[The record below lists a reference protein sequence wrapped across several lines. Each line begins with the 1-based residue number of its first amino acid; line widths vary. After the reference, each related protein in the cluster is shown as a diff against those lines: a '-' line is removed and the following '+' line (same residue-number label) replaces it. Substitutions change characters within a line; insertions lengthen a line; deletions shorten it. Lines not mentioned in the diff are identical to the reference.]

1 VESYRILPPNCAFRK
16 VLQLVVMRPQEFFAA
31 VRLFANWSI
40 CVIWWNAVRE
50 HPPLRALY
58 SPKMPTHLDNEQSLL
73 AAAQA
78 GDSDAF
84 VTLLNQYSRH
94 IYRLGVSITGNH
106 HDAEDVLQEASL
118 KAYTALAEFRGN
130 SRFYTWLVRIAV
142 NVALGKLRKR
152 ALWKESSLDEPR
164 ESEDG
169 TYIPLEIESWG
180 EDPEEAC
187 LKSDLQQV
195 LSEVIQK
202 LDPKSRTIFTLRDVE
217 KFSIEETAKLL
228 SLSIPAV
235 KTRLLRSRLKLRE
248 ELTKYFGKDAR
259 NAMPTSHR

>member
-1 VESYRILPPNCAFRK
+1 
-16 VLQLVVMRPQEFFAA
+16 
-31 VRLFANWSI
+31 
-40 CVIWWNAVRE
+40 
-50 HPPLRALY
+50 
-58 SPKMPTHLDNEQSLL
+58 MPTHLDNEQSIV

-84 VTLLNQYSRH
+84 VTLLNQYGRH
-94 IYRLGVSITGNH
+94 IYRLGLSITGNH
-106 HDAEDVLQEASL
+106 QDAEDVLQEASL
-118 KAYTALAEFRGN
+118 KAYHAIAEFQGN

-164 ESEDG
+164 EGEDG
-169 TYIPLEIESWG
+169 SYLPLEIESWG
-180 EDPEEAC
+180 DDPEKAC
-187 LKSDLQQV
+187 LHNELQQ
-195 LSEVIQK
+195 LLAEVIQK

-217 KFSIEETAKLL
+217 KFTIEETAKLL
-228 SLSIPAV
+228 GLSIPAV

-259 NAMPTSHR
+259 NAMPTSRR

>member
-1 VESYRILPPNCAFRK
+1 
-16 VLQLVVMRPQEFFAA
+16 
-31 VRLFANWSI
+31 
-40 CVIWWNAVRE
+40 
-50 HPPLRALY
+50 
-58 SPKMPTHLDNEQSLL
+58 MPTHLDNEQSLV

-118 KAYTALAEFRGN
+118 KAYRAIAEFQGN

-152 ALWKESSLDEPR
+152 ALWKESSLDESR

-169 TYIPLEIESWG
+169 SYIPLEIESWG
-180 EDPEEAC
+180 EDPEKAC
-187 LKSDLQQV
+187 LNSDLRQI

-202 LDPKSRTIFTLRDVE
+202 LDPKSRTIFTLRDIE
-217 KFSIEETAKLL
+217 KFSIEETARLL
-228 SLSIPAV
+228 GLTIPVV

-259 NAMPTSHR
+259 NAMPTGHR